1 MLARCIGKMQAQIY
15 EKAFFVAS
23 FGSLYPEL
31 GPEGGELKIKNVEL
45 KIKNASSFIS
55 TADSTGCSRFEQ
67 CKRGE
72 IDIKTRG
79 FRE

>member
-1 MLARCIGKMQAQIY
+1 MLAHCIGKIQAQIY

-55 TADSTGCSRFEQ
+55 ATEAQQAE
-67 CKRGE
+67 RGPLSNE
-72 IDIKTRG
+72 TSDPNR
-79 FRE
+79 